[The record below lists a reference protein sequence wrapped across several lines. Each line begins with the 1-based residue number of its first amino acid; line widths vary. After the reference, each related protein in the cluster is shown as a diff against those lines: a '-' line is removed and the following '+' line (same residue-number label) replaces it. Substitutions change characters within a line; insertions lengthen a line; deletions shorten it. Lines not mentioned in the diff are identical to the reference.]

1 VTGDRT
7 VAGAREAIDAVDR
20 ELLRA
25 MNRRIELVRALHEHK
40 VANGIPLHDAG
51 REESLLSALREA
63 NSGPLSDDG
72 VDELFAFVLDLT
84 RKEVH
89 GE

>member
-1 VTGDRT
+1 MTIDRT

-20 ELLRA
+20 ELLQA

-40 VANGIPLHDAG
+40 VANGIPLHDTG
-51 REESLLSALREA
+51 REESLLSALRGA
-63 NSGPLSDDG
+63 NGGPLSDDG